1 MKKLRIVS
9 ILALML
15 GLSSIS
21 SAQNESFWHWS
32 LESNDVWYTD
42 QNDYGSNNYLKLD
55 WSNKHFQAGAQAEW
69 HPQPLLGYDLGG
81 KGFALPEK
89 FIRYNTDNFNV
100 TLGDWYD
107 QFGSGLIFRSW
118 EDRALGMNNSIGGAR
133 MEYKAFDG
141 FIGAKLVWG
150 HPRHLRKYSG
160 TQILGSDIALP
171 QIGLFGG
178 NLGLGFSFLERFEKE
193 LPYYLEEDWT
203 KVSVPRNN
211 ASWSAAASYNIGDF
225 YIKGEYCGKQKDWH
239 DFSVSYVENLQ
250 NGEAIY
256 LESGLAVGK
265 VTGVASFRRLRNMT
279 NKVFRTNE
287 TFLSNTLNYIP
298 ALSLQ
303 HTYMLCALEPY
314 YPNTDGESAWQ
325 IDIIYKAGKKDR
337 LHLNYSEAHNLRRFH
352 KLGKAALLF
361 RDISLKYERRWNRR
375 LRSVFFLNIQESSPS
390 HGVHRM
396 TEVRNTFVADA
407 TYRITDDFSMRGEIQ
422 YLYSAE
428 SAKDWCA
435 ALLEANLTSG
445 WSIFAKD
452 MYNHGSSK
460 IHYYQA
466 GGSYSRNHFRISASY
481 GRNREGMV
489 CSGGVCRW
497 QPGFTGGNL
506 SISIVF

>member
-55 WSNKHFQAGAQAEW
+55 WSNKHFQAGVQAEW
-69 HPQPLLGYDLGG
+69 LPQPILGYDEGC
-81 KGFALPEK
+81 KGFSLPEK
-89 FIRYNTDNFNV
+89 FIRYTGDNFSI

-107 QFGSGLIFRSW
+107 QFGSGLLFRSW
-118 EDRALGMNNSIGGAR
+118 EDRALGMNNSVGGAR
-133 MEYKAFDG
+133 LEYSKDK
-141 FIGAKLVWG
+141 IGAKLVWG
-150 HPRHLRKYSG
+150 LPRHLRGYSD
-160 TQILGSDIALP
+160 TQILGADITLSK
-171 QIGLFGG
+171 INLFEGD
-178 NLGLGFSFLERFEKE
+178 LGFEFSFLERFENE
-193 LPYYLEEDWT
+193 LPYYLEKDWT
-203 KVSVPRNN
+203 KVHVPRNN
-211 ASWSAAASYNIGDF
+211 ASWSVAADYSVGDF
-225 YIKGEYCGKQKDWH
+225 HLKGEYCGKQKDWH

-337 LHLNYSEAHNLRRFH
+337 LHLNYSEAHSFRMYH
-352 KLGKAALLF
+352 ELGKAALLF
-361 RDISLKYERRWNRR
+361 RDVSVKYERKWNRR
-375 LRSVFFLNIQESSPS
+375 LKSVLFLNIQESSPS
-390 HGVHRM
+390 HGAHRM
-396 TEVRNTFVADA
+396 TEVRNTAVVEA
-407 TYRITDDFSMRGEIQ
+407 TYRFTDDFSMRGELQ

-428 SAKDWCA
+428 STKDWCA
-435 ALLEANLTSG
+435 ALVETNLASG
-445 WSIFAKD
+445 WSFFAKD
-452 MYNHGSSK
+452 MFNHGSSK

-466 GGSYSRNHFRISASY
+466 GMGYGKNHYRISASF

>member
-1 MKKLRIVS
+1 MKKLRIAS
-9 ILALML
+9 ILTLML
-15 GLSSIS
+15 GLNSIS
-21 SAQNESFWHWS
+21 SAQSNSIWHWS
-32 LESNDVWYTD
+32 FESNDVWYTD
-42 QNDYGSNNYLKLD
+42 RKDYGSNNYLKFD
-55 WSNKHFQAGAQAEW
+55 WSNKHFQAGVQAEW
-69 HPQPLLGYDLGG
+69 LPQPILGYDEGC
-81 KGFALPEK
+81 KGFSLPEK
-89 FIRYNTDNFNV
+89 FIRYTGDNFSI

-107 QFGSGLIFRSW
+107 QFGSGLLFRSW
-118 EDRALGMNNSIGGAR
+118 EDRALGMNNSVGGASL
-133 MEYKAFDG
+133 EYSKDK
-141 FIGAKLVWG
+141 IGAKLVWG
-150 HPRHLRKYSG
+150 LPRHLRGYSD
-160 TQILGSDIALP
+160 TQILGADITLSK
-171 QIGLFGG
+171 INLFEGD
-178 NLGLGFSFLERFEKE
+178 LGFEFSFLERFENE
-193 LPYYLEEDWT
+193 LPYYLEKDWT
-203 KVSVPRNN
+203 KVHVPRNN
-211 ASWSAAASYNIGDF
+211 ASWSVAADYSVGDF
-225 YIKGEYCGKQKDWH
+225 HLKGEYCGKQKDWH

-337 LHLNYSEAHNLRRFH
+337 LHLNYSEAHSLRMYH
-352 KLGKAALLF
+352 ELGKAALLF
-361 RDISLKYERRWNRR
+361 RDVSVKYERKWNRR
-375 LRSVFFLNIQESSPS
+375 LKSVLFLNIQESSPS
-390 HGVHRM
+390 HGAHRM
-396 TEVRNTFVADA
+396 TEVRNTAVVEA
-407 TYRITDDFSMRGEIQ
+407 TYRFTDDFSMRGELQ

-428 SAKDWCA
+428 STKDWCA
-435 ALLEANLTSG
+435 ALVETNLASG
-445 WSIFAKD
+445 WSFFAKD
-452 MYNHGSSK
+452 MFNHGSSK

-466 GGSYSRNHFRISASY
+466 GMGYGKNHYRISASF

>member
-1 MKKLRIVS
+1 MKKLRIAS
-9 ILALML
+9 ILTLML
-15 GLSSIS
+15 GLNSIS
-21 SAQNESFWHWS
+21 SAQSNSIWHWS
-32 LESNDVWYTD
+32 FESNDVWYTD
-42 QNDYGSNNYLKLD
+42 RKDYGSNNYLKFD
-55 WSNKHFQAGAQAEW
+55 WSNKHFQAGVQAEW
-69 HPQPLLGYDLGG
+69 LPQPILGYDEGC
-81 KGFALPEK
+81 KGFSLPEK
-89 FIRYNTDNFNV
+89 FIRYTGDNFSI

-107 QFGSGLIFRSW
+107 QFGSGLLFRSW
-118 EDRALGMNNSIGGAR
+118 EDRALGMNNSVGGAR
-133 MEYKAFDG
+133 LEYSKDK
-141 FIGAKLVWG
+141 IGAKLVWG
-150 HPRHLRKYSG
+150 LPRHLRGYSD
-160 TQILGSDIALP
+160 TQILGADITLSK
-171 QIGLFGG
+171 INLFEGD
-178 NLGLGFSFLERFEKE
+178 LGFEFSFLERFENE
-193 LPYYLEEDWT
+193 LPYYLEKDWT
-203 KVSVPRNN
+203 KVHVPRNN
-211 ASWSAAASYNIGDF
+211 ASWSVAADYSVGDF
-225 YIKGEYCGKQKDWH
+225 HLKGEYCGKQKDWH

-337 LHLNYSEAHNLRRFH
+337 LHLNYSEAHSLRMYH
-352 KLGKAALLF
+352 ELGKAALLF
-361 RDISLKYERRWNRR
+361 RDISVKYERKWNRR
-375 LRSVFFLNIQESSPS
+375 LKSVLFLNIQESSPS
-390 HGVHRM
+390 HGAHRM
-396 TEVRNTFVADA
+396 TEVRNAAVVEA
-407 TYRITDDFSMRGEIQ
+407 TYRFTDDFSMRGELQ

-428 SAKDWCA
+428 STKDWCA

>member
-1 MKKLRIVS
+1 MKKLRIAS
-9 ILALML
+9 ILTLML
-15 GLSSIS
+15 GLNSIS
-21 SAQNESFWHWS
+21 SAQSNSIWHWS
-32 LESNDVWYTD
+32 FESNDVWYTD
-42 QNDYGSNNYLKLD
+42 RKDYGSNNYLKFD
-55 WSNKHFQAGAQAEW
+55 WSNKHFQAGVQAEW
-69 HPQPLLGYDLGG
+69 LPQPILGYDEGC
-81 KGFALPEK
+81 KGFSLPEK
-89 FIRYNTDNFNV
+89 FIRYTGDNFSI

-107 QFGSGLIFRSW
+107 QFGSGLLFRSW
-118 EDRALGMNNSIGGAR
+118 EDRALGMNNSVGGAR
-133 MEYKAFDG
+133 LEYSKDK
-141 FIGAKLVWG
+141 IGAKLVWG
-150 HPRHLRKYSG
+150 LPRHLRGYSD
-160 TQILGSDIALP
+160 TQILGADITLSK
-171 QIGLFGG
+171 INLFEGD
-178 NLGLGFSFLERFEKE
+178 LGFEFSFLERFENE
-193 LPYYLEEDWT
+193 LPYYLEKDWT
-203 KVSVPRNN
+203 KVHVPRNN
-211 ASWSAAASYNIGDF
+211 ASWSVAADYSVGDF
-225 YIKGEYCGKQKDWH
+225 HLKGEYCGKQKDWH

-337 LHLNYSEAHNLRRFH
+337 LHLNYSEAHSLRMYH
-352 KLGKAALLF
+352 ELGKAALLF
-361 RDISLKYERRWNRR
+361 RDISVKYERKWNRR
-375 LRSVFFLNIQESSPS
+375 LKSVLFLNIQESSPS
-390 HGVHRM
+390 HGAHRM
-396 TEVRNTFVADA
+396 TEVRNAAVVEA
-407 TYRITDDFSMRGEIQ
+407 TYRFTDDFSMRGELQ

-428 SAKDWCA
+428 STKDWCA
-435 ALLEANLTSG
+435 ALVETNLASG
-445 WSIFAKD
+445 WSFFAKD
-452 MYNHGSSK
+452 MFNHGSSK

-466 GGSYSRNHFRISASY
+466 GMGYGKNHYRISASF

>member
-1 MKKLRIVS
+1 MKKLRIAS
-9 ILALML
+9 ILTLML
-15 GLSSIS
+15 GLNSIS
-21 SAQNESFWHWS
+21 SAQSNSIWHWS
-32 LESNDVWYTD
+32 FESNDVWYTD
-42 QNDYGSNNYLKLD
+42 RKDYGSNNYLKFD
-55 WSNKHFQAGAQAEW
+55 WSNKHFQAGVQAEW
-69 HPQPLLGYDLGG
+69 LPQPILGYDEGC
-81 KGFALPEK
+81 KGFSLPEK
-89 FIRYNTDNFNV
+89 FIRYTGDNFSI

-107 QFGSGLIFRSW
+107 QFGSGLLFRSW
-118 EDRALGMNNSIGGAR
+118 EDRALGMNNSVGGAR
-133 MEYKAFDG
+133 LEYSKDK
-141 FIGAKLVWG
+141 IGAKLVWG
-150 HPRHLRKYSG
+150 LPRHLRGYSD
-160 TQILGSDIALP
+160 TQILGADITLSR
-171 QIGLFGG
+171 INLFEGD
-178 NLGLGFSFLERFEKE
+178 LGFEFSFLERFENE
-193 LPYYLEEDWT
+193 LPYYLEKDWT
-203 KVSVPRNN
+203 KVHVPRNN
-211 ASWSAAASYNIGDF
+211 ASWSVAADYSVGDF
-225 YIKGEYCGKQKDWH
+225 HLKGEYCGKQKDWH

-287 TFLSNTLNYIP
+287 PFLSNTLNYIP

-337 LHLNYSEAHNLRRFH
+337 LHLNYSEAHSLRMYH
-352 KLGKAALLF
+352 ELGKAALLF
-361 RDISLKYERRWNRR
+361 RDVSVKYERKWNRR
-375 LRSVFFLNIQESSPS
+375 LKSVLFLNIQESSPS
-390 HGVHRM
+390 HGAHRM
-396 TEVRNTFVADA
+396 TEVRNTAVVEA
-407 TYRITDDFSMRGEIQ
+407 TYRFTDDFSMRGELQ

-428 SAKDWCA
+428 STKDWCA
-435 ALLEANLTSG
+435 ALVETNLASG
-445 WSIFAKD
+445 WSFFAKD
-452 MYNHGSSK
+452 MFNHGSSK

-466 GGSYSRNHFRISASY
+466 GMGYGKNHYRISASF

>member
-1 MKKLRIVS
+1 MINARIVS

-42 QNDYGSNNYLKLD
+42 QNDYGSNNYLKFD
-55 WSNKHFQAGAQAEW
+55 WSNKHFQAGVQAEW
-69 HPQPLLGYDLGG
+69 LPQPILGYDEGC
-81 KGFALPEK
+81 KGFSLPEK
-89 FIRYNTDNFNV
+89 FIRYTGDNFSI

-107 QFGSGLIFRSW
+107 QFGSGLLFRSW
-118 EDRALGMNNSIGGAR
+118 EDRALGMNNSVGGAR
-133 MEYKAFDG
+133 LEYSKDK
-141 FIGAKLVWG
+141 IGAKLVWG
-150 HPRHLRKYSG
+150 LPRHLRGYSD
-160 TQILGSDIALP
+160 TQILGADITLSK
-171 QIGLFGG
+171 INLFEGD
-178 NLGLGFSFLERFEKE
+178 LGFEFSFLERFENE
-193 LPYYLEEDWT
+193 LPYYLEKDWT
-203 KVSVPRNN
+203 KVHVPRNN
-211 ASWSAAASYNIGDF
+211 ASWSVAADYSVGDF
-225 YIKGEYCGKQKDWH
+225 HLKGEYCGKQKDWH

-337 LHLNYSEAHNLRRFH
+337 LHLNYSEAHSLRMYH
-352 KLGKAALLF
+352 ELGKAALLF
-361 RDISLKYERRWNRR
+361 RDVSVKYERKWNRR
-375 LRSVFFLNIQESSPS
+375 LKSVLFLNIQESSPS
-390 HGVHRM
+390 HGAHRM
-396 TEVRNTFVADA
+396 TEVRNTAVVEA
-407 TYRITDDFSMRGEIQ
+407 TYRFTDDFSMRGELQ

>member
-1 MKKLRIVS
+1 MVKLRIAS
-9 ILALML
+9 ILTLML
-15 GLSSIS
+15 GLNSIS
-21 SAQNESFWHWS
+21 SAQSNSIWHWS
-32 LESNDVWYTD
+32 FESNDVWYTD
-42 QNDYGSNNYLKLD
+42 RKDYGSNNYLKFD
-55 WSNKHFQAGAQAEW
+55 WSNKHFQAGVQAEW
-69 HPQPLLGYDLGG
+69 LPQPILGYDEGC
-81 KGFALPEK
+81 KGFSLPEK
-89 FIRYNTDNFNV
+89 FIRYTGDNFSI

-107 QFGSGLIFRSW
+107 QFGSGLLFRSW
-118 EDRALGMNNSIGGAR
+118 EDRALGMNNSVGGAR
-133 MEYKAFDG
+133 LEYSKDK
-141 FIGAKLVWG
+141 IGAKLVWG
-150 HPRHLRKYSG
+150 LPRHLRGYSD
-160 TQILGSDIALP
+160 TQILGADITLSK
-171 QIGLFGG
+171 INLFEGD
-178 NLGLGFSFLERFEKE
+178 LGFEFSFLERFENE
-193 LPYYLEEDWT
+193 LPYYLEKDWT
-203 KVSVPRNN
+203 KVHVPRNN
-211 ASWSAAASYNIGDF
+211 ASWSVAADYSVGDF
-225 YIKGEYCGKQKDWH
+225 HLKGEYCGKQKDWH

-337 LHLNYSEAHNLRRFH
+337 LHLNYSEAHSLRMYH
-352 KLGKAALLF
+352 ELGKAALLF
-361 RDISLKYERRWNRR
+361 RDVSVKYERKWNRR
-375 LRSVFFLNIQESSPS
+375 LKSVLFLNIQESSPS
-390 HGVHRM
+390 HGAHRM
-396 TEVRNTFVADA
+396 TEVRNTAVVEA
-407 TYRITDDFSMRGEIQ
+407 TYRFTDDFSMRGELQ

-428 SAKDWCA
+428 STKDWCA
-435 ALLEANLTSG
+435 ALVETNLASG
-445 WSIFAKD
+445 WSFFAKD
-452 MYNHGSSK
+452 MFNHGSSK

-466 GGSYSRNHFRISASY
+466 GMGYGKNHYRISASF

>member
-1 MKKLRIVS
+1 
-9 ILALML
+9 ML

-21 SAQNESFWHWS
+21 SAQSNSIWHWS
-32 LESNDVWYTD
+32 FESNDVWYTD
-42 QNDYGSNNYLKLD
+42 RKDYGSNNYLKFD
-55 WSNKHFQAGAQAEW
+55 WSNKHFQAGVQAEW
-69 HPQPLLGYDLGG
+69 LPQPILGYDEGC
-81 KGFALPEK
+81 KGFSLPEK
-89 FIRYNTDNFNV
+89 FIRYTGDNFSI

-107 QFGSGLIFRSW
+107 QFGSGLLFRSW
-118 EDRALGMNNSIGGAR
+118 EDRALGMNNSVGGAR
-133 MEYKAFDG
+133 LEYSKDK
-141 FIGAKLVWG
+141 IGAKLVWG
-150 HPRHLRKYSG
+150 LPRHLRGYSD
-160 TQILGSDIALP
+160 TQILGADITLSK
-171 QIGLFGG
+171 INLFEGD
-178 NLGLGFSFLERFEKE
+178 LGFEFSFLERFENE
-193 LPYYLEEDWT
+193 LPYYLEKDWT
-203 KVSVPRNN
+203 KVHVPRNN
-211 ASWSAAASYNIGDF
+211 ASWSVAADYSVGDF
-225 YIKGEYCGKQKDWH
+225 HLKGEYCGKQKDWH

-337 LHLNYSEAHNLRRFH
+337 LHLNYSEAHSLRMYH
-352 KLGKAALLF
+352 ELGKAALLF
-361 RDISLKYERRWNRR
+361 RDVSVKYERKWNRR
-375 LRSVFFLNIQESSPS
+375 LKSVLFLNIQESSPS
-390 HGVHRM
+390 HGAHRM
-396 TEVRNTFVADA
+396 TEVRNTAVVEA
-407 TYRITDDFSMRGEIQ
+407 TYRFTDDFSMRGELQ

-428 SAKDWCA
+428 STKDWCA
-435 ALLEANLTSG
+435 ALVETNLASG
-445 WSIFAKD
+445 WSFFAKD
-452 MYNHGSSK
+452 MFNHGSSK

-466 GGSYSRNHFRISASY
+466 GMGYGKNHYRISASF

>member
-1 MKKLRIVS
+1 MKKLRIAS
-9 ILALML
+9 ILTLML
-15 GLSSIS
+15 GLNSIS
-21 SAQNESFWHWS
+21 SAQSNSIWHWS
-32 LESNDVWYTD
+32 FESNDVWYTD
-42 QNDYGSNNYLKLD
+42 RKDYGSNNYLKFD
-55 WSNKHFQAGAQAEW
+55 WSNKHFQAGVQAEW
-69 HPQPLLGYDLGG
+69 LPQPILGYDEGC
-81 KGFALPEK
+81 KGFSLPEK
-89 FIRYNTDNFNV
+89 FIRYTGDNFSI

-107 QFGSGLIFRSW
+107 QFGSGLLFRSW
-118 EDRALGMNNSIGGAR
+118 EDRALGMNNSVGGAR
-133 MEYKAFDG
+133 LEYSKDK
-141 FIGAKLVWG
+141 IGAKLVWG
-150 HPRHLRKYSG
+150 LPRHLRGYSD
-160 TQILGSDIALP
+160 TQILGVDITLSK
-171 QIGLFGG
+171 INLFEGD
-178 NLGLGFSFLERFEKE
+178 LGFEFSFLERFENE
-193 LPYYLEEDWT
+193 LPYYLEKDWT
-203 KVSVPRNN
+203 KVHVPRNN
-211 ASWSAAASYNIGDF
+211 ASWSVAADYSVGDF
-225 YIKGEYCGKQKDWH
+225 HLKGEYCGKQKDWH

-256 LESGLAVGK
+256 LESGLTVGK

-337 LHLNYSEAHNLRRFH
+337 LHLNYSEAHSLRMYH
-352 KLGKAALLF
+352 ELGKAALLF
-361 RDISLKYERRWNRR
+361 RDVSVKYERKWNRR
-375 LRSVFFLNIQESSPS
+375 LKSVLFLNIQESSPS
-390 HGVHRM
+390 HGAHRM
-396 TEVRNTFVADA
+396 TEVRNTAVVEA
-407 TYRITDDFSMRGEIQ
+407 TYRFTDDFSMRGELQ

-428 SAKDWCA
+428 STKDWCA
-435 ALLEANLTSG
+435 ALVETNLVSG
-445 WSIFAKD
+445 WSFFAKD
-452 MYNHGSSK
+452 MFNHGSSK

-466 GGSYSRNHFRISASY
+466 GMGYGKNHYRISASF

>member
-1 MKKLRIVS
+1 MINSRIVS

-42 QNDYGSNNYLKLD
+42 QNDYGSNNYLKFD
-55 WSNKHFQAGAQAEW
+55 WSNKHFQAGVQAEW
-69 HPQPLLGYDLGG
+69 LPQPILGYDEGC
-81 KGFALPEK
+81 KGFSLPEK
-89 FIRYNTDNFNV
+89 FIRYTGDNFSI

-107 QFGSGLIFRSW
+107 QFGSGLLFRSW
-118 EDRALGMNNSIGGAR
+118 EDRALGMNNSVGGAR
-133 MEYKAFDG
+133 LEYSKDK
-141 FIGAKLVWG
+141 IGAKLVWG
-150 HPRHLRKYSG
+150 LPRHLRGYSD
-160 TQILGSDIALP
+160 TQILGADITLSK
-171 QIGLFGG
+171 INLFEGD
-178 NLGLGFSFLERFEKE
+178 LGFEFSFLERFENE
-193 LPYYLEEDWT
+193 LPYYLEKDWT
-203 KVSVPRNN
+203 KVHVPRNN
-211 ASWSAAASYNIGDF
+211 ASWSVAADYSVGDF
-225 YIKGEYCGKQKDWH
+225 HLKGEYCGKQKDWH

-337 LHLNYSEAHNLRRFH
+337 LHLNYSEAHSLRMYH
-352 KLGKAALLF
+352 ELGKAALLF
-361 RDISLKYERRWNRR
+361 RDVSVKYERKWNRR
-375 LRSVFFLNIQESSPS
+375 LKSVLFLNIQESSPS
-390 HGVHRM
+390 HGAHRM
-396 TEVRNTFVADA
+396 TEVRNTAVVEA
-407 TYRITDDFSMRGEIQ
+407 TYRFTDDFSMRGELQ

>member
-1 MKKLRIVS
+1 MKKLRIAS
-9 ILALML
+9 ILTLML
-15 GLSSIS
+15 GLNSIS
-21 SAQNESFWHWS
+21 SAQSNSIWHWS
-32 LESNDVWYTD
+32 FESNDVWYTD
-42 QNDYGSNNYLKLD
+42 RKDYGSNNYLKFD
-55 WSNKHFQAGAQAEW
+55 WSNKHFQAGVQAEW
-69 HPQPLLGYDLGG
+69 LPQPILGYDEGC
-81 KGFALPEK
+81 KGFSLPEK
-89 FIRYNTDNFNV
+89 FIRYTGDNFSI

-107 QFGSGLIFRSW
+107 QFGSGLLFRSW
-118 EDRALGMNNSIGGAR
+118 EDRALGMNNSVGGAR
-133 MEYKAFDG
+133 LEYSKDK
-141 FIGAKLVWG
+141 IGAKLVWG
-150 HPRHLRKYSG
+150 LPRHLRGYSD
-160 TQILGSDIALP
+160 TQILGADITLSK
-171 QIGLFGG
+171 INLFEGD
-178 NLGLGFSFLERFEKE
+178 LGFEFSFLERFENE
-193 LPYYLEEDWT
+193 LPYYLEKDWT
-203 KVSVPRNN
+203 KVHVPRNN
-211 ASWSAAASYNIGDF
+211 ASWSVAADYSVGDF
-225 YIKGEYCGKQKDWH
+225 HLKGEYCGKQKDWH

-337 LHLNYSEAHNLRRFH
+337 LHLNYSEAHSLRMYH
-352 KLGKAALLF
+352 ELGKAALLF
-361 RDISLKYERRWNRR
+361 RDVSVKYERKWNRR
-375 LRSVFFLNIQESSPS
+375 LKSVLFLNIQESSPS
-390 HGVHRM
+390 HGAHRM
-396 TEVRNTFVADA
+396 TEVRNTAVVEA
-407 TYRITDDFSMRGEIQ
+407 TYRFTDDFSMRGELQ

-428 SAKDWCA
+428 STKDWCA
-435 ALLEANLTSG
+435 ALVETNLVSG
-445 WSIFAKD
+445 WSFFAKD
-452 MYNHGSSK
+452 MFNHGSSK

-466 GGSYSRNHFRISASY
+466 GMGYGKNHYRISASF

>member
-1 MKKLRIVS
+1 MVKLRIAS
-9 ILALML
+9 ILTLML
-15 GLSSIS
+15 GLNSIS
-21 SAQNESFWHWS
+21 SAQSNSIWHWS
-32 LESNDVWYTD
+32 FESNDVWYTD
-42 QNDYGSNNYLKLD
+42 RKDYGSNNYLKFD
-55 WSNKHFQAGAQAEW
+55 WSNKHFQAGVQAEW
-69 HPQPLLGYDLGG
+69 LPQPLLGYDEGC
-81 KGFALPEK
+81 KGFSLSEK
-89 FIRYNTDNFNV
+89 FIRYTDDNFSI

-107 QFGSGLIFRSW
+107 QFGSGLLFRSW

-133 MEYKAFDG
+133 MEYSKDK
-141 FIGAKLVWG
+141 IGAKLVWG
-150 HPRHLRKYSG
+150 LPRHLRGYSE
-160 TQILGSDIALP
+160 TQILGADITLSK
-171 QIGLFGG
+171 INLFEGD
-178 NLGLGFSFLERFEKE
+178 LGFEFSFLERFEKE
-193 LPYYLEEDWT
+193 LPYYLEKDWT
-203 KVSVPRNN
+203 KVCVPRNN
-211 ASWSAAASYNIGDF
+211 ASWSVAADYSVGDF

-239 DFSVSYVENLQ
+239 DFSVSDVESLQ
-250 NGEAIY
+250 KGEAIN
-256 LESGLAVGK
+256 LEGGLAIGK
-265 VTGVASFRRLRNMT
+265 VSAVASFRRLHNMT
-279 NKVFRTNE
+279 NKAFRTNE
-287 TFLSNTLNYIP
+287 TFISNTLNYIP
-298 ALSLQ
+298 ALSMQ
-303 HTYMLCALEPY
+303 HTYMLCTLEPY
-314 YPNTDGESAWQ
+314 YPNSDGENAWQ
-325 IDIIYKAGKKDR
+325 MDLIYKAGKKDR

>member
-1 MKKLRIVS
+1 MKKLRIAS
-9 ILALML
+9 ILTLML
-15 GLSSIS
+15 GLNSIS
-21 SAQNESFWHWS
+21 SAQSNSIWHWS
-32 LESNDVWYTD
+32 FESNDVWYTD
-42 QNDYGSNNYLKLD
+42 RKDYGSNNYLKFD
-55 WSNKHFQAGAQAEW
+55 WSNKHFQAGVQAEW
-69 HPQPLLGYDLGG
+69 LPQPILGYDEGC
-81 KGFALPEK
+81 KGFSLPEK
-89 FIRYNTDNFNV
+89 FIRYTGDNFSI

-107 QFGSGLIFRSW
+107 QFGSGLLFRSW
-118 EDRALGMNNSIGGAR
+118 EDRALGMNNSVGGAR
-133 MEYKAFDG
+133 LEYSKDK
-141 FIGAKLVWG
+141 IGAKLVWG
-150 HPRHLRKYSG
+150 LPRHLRGYSD
-160 TQILGSDIALP
+160 TQILGADITLSK
-171 QIGLFGG
+171 INLFEGD
-178 NLGLGFSFLERFEKE
+178 LGFEFSFLERFENE
-193 LPYYLEEDWT
+193 LPYYLEKDWT
-203 KVSVPRNN
+203 KVHVPRNN
-211 ASWSAAASYNIGDF
+211 ASWSVAADYSVGDF
-225 YIKGEYCGKQKDWH
+225 HLKGEYCGKQKDWH

-337 LHLNYSEAHNLRRFH
+337 LHLNYSEAHSLRMYH
-352 KLGKAALLF
+352 ELGKAALLF
-361 RDISLKYERRWNRR
+361 RDVSVKYERKWNRR
-375 LRSVFFLNIQESSPS
+375 LKSVLFLNIQESSPS
-390 HGVHRM
+390 HGAHRM
-396 TEVRNTFVADA
+396 TEVRNTAVVEA
-407 TYRITDDFSMRGEIQ
+407 TYRFTDDFSMRGELQ

-428 SAKDWCA
+428 STKDWCA
-435 ALLEANLTSG
+435 ALVETNLASG
-445 WSIFAKD
+445 WSFFAKD
-452 MYNHGSSK
+452 MFNHGSSK

-466 GGSYSRNHFRISASY
+466 GMGYGKNHYRISASF

>member
-1 MKKLRIVS
+1 MVKLRIAS
-9 ILALML
+9 ILTLML
-15 GLSSIS
+15 GLNSIS
-21 SAQNESFWHWS
+21 SAQSNSIWHWS
-32 LESNDVWYTD
+32 FESNDVWYTD
-42 QNDYGSNNYLKLD
+42 RKDYGSNNYLKFD
-55 WSNKHFQAGAQAEW
+55 WSNKHFQAGVQAEW
-69 HPQPLLGYDLGG
+69 LPQPILGYDEGC
-81 KGFALPEK
+81 KGFSLPEK
-89 FIRYNTDNFNV
+89 FIRYTGDNFSI

-107 QFGSGLIFRSW
+107 QFGSGLLFRSW
-118 EDRALGMNNSIGGAR
+118 EDRALGMNNSVGGAR
-133 MEYKAFDG
+133 LEYSKDK
-141 FIGAKLVWG
+141 IGAKLVWG
-150 HPRHLRKYSG
+150 LPRHLRGYSD
-160 TQILGSDIALP
+160 TQILGADITLSK
-171 QIGLFGG
+171 INLFEGD
-178 NLGLGFSFLERFEKE
+178 LGFEFSFLERFENE
-193 LPYYLEEDWT
+193 LPYYLEKDWT
-203 KVSVPRNN
+203 KVHVPRNN
-211 ASWSAAASYNIGDF
+211 ASWSVAADYSVGDF
-225 YIKGEYCGKQKDWH
+225 HLKGEYCGKQKDWH

-337 LHLNYSEAHNLRRFH
+337 LHLNYSEAHSLRMYH
-352 KLGKAALLF
+352 ELGKAALLF
-361 RDISLKYERRWNRR
+361 RDVSVKYERKWNRR
-375 LRSVFFLNIQESSPS
+375 LKSVLFLNIQESSPS
-390 HGVHRM
+390 HGAHRM
-396 TEVRNTFVADA
+396 TEVRNTAVVEA
-407 TYRITDDFSMRGEIQ
+407 TYRFTDDFSMRGELQ

-428 SAKDWCA
+428 STKDWCA
-435 ALLEANLTSG
+435 ALVETNLASG
-445 WSIFAKD
+445 WSFFAKD
-452 MYNHGSSK
+452 MFNHGSSK

-466 GGSYSRNHFRISASY
+466 GMGYGKNHYRISASF

-497 QPGFTGGNL
+497 QPGFTGGSL

>member
-15 GLSSIS
+15 GLNSIS
-21 SAQNESFWHWS
+21 SAQSNSIWHWS
-32 LESNDVWYTD
+32 FESNDVWYTD
-42 QNDYGSNNYLKLD
+42 RKDYGSNNYLMFD
-55 WSNKHFQAGAQAEW
+55 WSNKHFQAGVQAEW
-69 HPQPLLGYDLGG
+69 LPQPILGYDEGC
-81 KGFALPEK
+81 KGFSLPEK
-89 FIRYNTDNFNV
+89 FIRYTGDNFSI

-107 QFGSGLIFRSW
+107 QFGSGLLFRSW
-118 EDRALGMNNSIGGAR
+118 EDRALGMNNSVGGAR
-133 MEYKAFDG
+133 LEYSKDK
-141 FIGAKLVWG
+141 IGAKLVWG
-150 HPRHLRKYSG
+150 LPRHLRGYSD
-160 TQILGSDIALP
+160 TQILGADITLSK
-171 QIGLFGG
+171 INLFEGD
-178 NLGLGFSFLERFEKE
+178 LGFEFSFLERFENE
-193 LPYYLEEDWT
+193 LPYYLEKDWT
-203 KVSVPRNN
+203 KVHVPRNN
-211 ASWSAAASYNIGDF
+211 ASWSVAADYSVGDF
-225 YIKGEYCGKQKDWH
+225 HLKGEYCGKQKDWH

-250 NGEAIY
+250 NGEAIC

-337 LHLNYSEAHNLRRFH
+337 LHLNYSEAHSLRMYH
-352 KLGKAALLF
+352 ELGKAALLF
-361 RDISLKYERRWNRR
+361 RDVSVKYERKWNRR
-375 LRSVFFLNIQESSPS
+375 LKSVLFLNIQESSPS
-390 HGVHRM
+390 HGAHRM
-396 TEVRNTFVADA
+396 TEVRNTAVVEA
-407 TYRITDDFSMRGEIQ
+407 TYRFTDDFSMRGELQ

-428 SAKDWCA
+428 STKDWCA
-435 ALLEANLTSG
+435 ALVETNLASG
-445 WSIFAKD
+445 WSFFAKD
-452 MYNHGSSK
+452 MFNHGSSK

-466 GGSYSRNHFRISASY
+466 GMGYGKNHYRISASF

>member
-1 MKKLRIVS
+1 MKKLRIAS
-9 ILALML
+9 ILTLML
-15 GLSSIS
+15 GLNSIS
-21 SAQNESFWHWS
+21 SAQSNSIWHWS
-32 LESNDVWYTD
+32 FESNDVWYTD
-42 QNDYGSNNYLKLD
+42 RKDYGSNNYLKFD
-55 WSNKHFQAGAQAEW
+55 WSNKHFQAGVQAEW
-69 HPQPLLGYDLGG
+69 LPQPILGYDEGC
-81 KGFALPEK
+81 KGFSLPEK
-89 FIRYNTDNFNV
+89 FIRYTGDNFSI

-107 QFGSGLIFRSW
+107 QFGSGLLFRSW
-118 EDRALGMNNSIGGAR
+118 EDRALGMNNSVGGAR
-133 MEYKAFDG
+133 LEYSKDK
-141 FIGAKLVWG
+141 IGAKLVWG
-150 HPRHLRKYSG
+150 LPRHLRGYSD
-160 TQILGSDIALP
+160 TQILGADITLSK
-171 QIGLFGG
+171 INLFEGD
-178 NLGLGFSFLERFEKE
+178 LGFEFSFLERFENE
-193 LPYYLEEDWT
+193 LPYYLEKDWT
-203 KVSVPRNN
+203 KVHVPRNN
-211 ASWSAAASYNIGDF
+211 ASWSVAADYSVGDF
-225 YIKGEYCGKQKDWH
+225 HLKGEYCGKQKDWH

-265 VTGVASFRRLRNMT
+265 VSAVASFRRLHNMT
-279 NKVFRTNE
+279 NKAFRTNE
-287 TFLSNTLNYIP
+287 TFISNTLNYIP
-298 ALSLQ
+298 ALSMQ

-337 LHLNYSEAHNLRRFH
+337 LHLNYSEAHSLRMYH
-352 KLGKAALLF
+352 ELGKAALLF
-361 RDISLKYERRWNRR
+361 RDVSVKYERKWNRR
-375 LRSVFFLNIQESSPS
+375 LKSVLFLNIQESSPS
-390 HGVHRM
+390 HGAHRM
-396 TEVRNTFVADA
+396 TEVRNTAVVEA
-407 TYRITDDFSMRGEIQ
+407 TYRFTDDFSMRGELQ

>member
-1 MKKLRIVS
+1 
-9 ILALML
+9 ML
-15 GLSSIS
+15 GLNSIS
-21 SAQNESFWHWS
+21 SAQSNSIWHWS
-32 LESNDVWYTD
+32 FESNDVWYTD
-42 QNDYGSNNYLKLD
+42 RKDYGSNNYLKFD
-55 WSNKHFQAGAQAEW
+55 WSNKHFQAGVQAEW
-69 HPQPLLGYDLGG
+69 LPQPILGYDEGC
-81 KGFALPEK
+81 KGFSLPEK
-89 FIRYNTDNFNV
+89 FIRYTGDNFSI

-107 QFGSGLIFRSW
+107 QFGSGLLFRSW
-118 EDRALGMNNSIGGAR
+118 EDRALGMNNSVGGAR
-133 MEYKAFDG
+133 LEYSKDK
-141 FIGAKLVWG
+141 IGAKLVWG
-150 HPRHLRKYSG
+150 LPRHLRGYSD
-160 TQILGSDIALP
+160 TQILGADITLSK
-171 QIGLFGG
+171 INLFEGD
-178 NLGLGFSFLERFEKE
+178 LGFEFSFLERFENE
-193 LPYYLEEDWT
+193 LPYYLEKDWT
-203 KVSVPRNN
+203 KVHVPRNN
-211 ASWSAAASYNIGDF
+211 ASWSVAADYSVGDF
-225 YIKGEYCGKQKDWH
+225 HLKGEYCGKQKDWH

-337 LHLNYSEAHNLRRFH
+337 LHLNYSEAHSLRMYH
-352 KLGKAALLF
+352 ELGKAALLF
-361 RDISLKYERRWNRR
+361 RDVSVKYERKWNRR
-375 LRSVFFLNIQESSPS
+375 LKSVLFLNIQESSPS
-390 HGVHRM
+390 HGAHRM
-396 TEVRNTFVADA
+396 TEVRNTAVVEA
-407 TYRITDDFSMRGEIQ
+407 TYRFTDDFSMRGELQ

-428 SAKDWCA
+428 STKDWCA
-435 ALLEANLTSG
+435 ALVETNLASG
-445 WSIFAKD
+445 WSFFAKD
-452 MYNHGSSK
+452 MFNHGSSK

-466 GGSYSRNHFRISASY
+466 GMGYGKNHYRISASF

>member
-1 MKKLRIVS
+1 MKKLRIAS
-9 ILALML
+9 ILTLML
-15 GLSSIS
+15 GLNSIS
-21 SAQNESFWHWS
+21 SAQSNSIWHWS
-32 LESNDVWYTD
+32 FESNDVWYTD
-42 QNDYGSNNYLKLD
+42 RKDYGSNNYLKFD
-55 WSNKHFQAGAQAEW
+55 WSNKHFQAGVQAEW
-69 HPQPLLGYDLGG
+69 LPQPILGYDEGC
-81 KGFALPEK
+81 KGFSLPEK
-89 FIRYNTDNFNV
+89 FIRYTGDNFSI

-107 QFGSGLIFRSW
+107 QFGSGLLFRSW
-118 EDRALGMNNSIGGAR
+118 EDRALGMNNSVGGAR
-133 MEYKAFDG
+133 LEYSKDK
-141 FIGAKLVWG
+141 IGAKLVWG
-150 HPRHLRKYSG
+150 LPRHLRGYSD
-160 TQILGSDIALP
+160 TQILGADITLSK
-171 QIGLFGG
+171 INLFEGD
-178 NLGLGFSFLERFEKE
+178 LGFEFSFLERFENE
-193 LPYYLEEDWT
+193 LPYYLEKDWT
-203 KVSVPRNN
+203 KVHVPRNN
-211 ASWSAAASYNIGDF
+211 ASWSVAADYSVGDF
-225 YIKGEYCGKQKDWH
+225 HLKGEYCGKQKDWH

-337 LHLNYSEAHNLRRFH
+337 LYLNYSEAHSLRMYH
-352 KLGKAALLF
+352 ELGKAALLF
-361 RDISLKYERRWNRR
+361 RDISVKYERKWNRR
-375 LRSVFFLNIQESSPS
+375 LKSVLFLNIQESSPS
-390 HGVHRM
+390 HGAHRM
-396 TEVRNTFVADA
+396 TEVRNTAVVEA
-407 TYRITDDFSMRGEIQ
+407 TYRFTDDFSMRGELQ

-428 SAKDWCA
+428 STKDWCA
-435 ALLEANLTSG
+435 ALVETNLASG
-445 WSIFAKD
+445 WSFFAKD
-452 MYNHGSSK
+452 MFNHGSSK

-466 GGSYSRNHFRISASY
+466 GMGYGKNHYRISASF

>member
-1 MKKLRIVS
+1 MKKLRIAS
-9 ILALML
+9 ILTLML
-15 GLSSIS
+15 GLNSIS
-21 SAQNESFWHWS
+21 SAQSNSIWHWS
-32 LESNDVWYTD
+32 FESNDVWYTD
-42 QNDYGSNNYLKLD
+42 RKDYGSNNYLKFD
-55 WSNKHFQAGAQAEW
+55 WSNKHFQAGVQAEW
-69 HPQPLLGYDLGG
+69 LPQPILGYDEGC
-81 KGFALPEK
+81 KGFSLPEK
-89 FIRYNTDNFNV
+89 FIRYTGDNFSI

-107 QFGSGLIFRSW
+107 QFGSGLLFRSW
-118 EDRALGMNNSIGGAR
+118 EDRALGMNNSVGGAR
-133 MEYKAFDG
+133 LEYSKDK
-141 FIGAKLVWG
+141 IGAKLVWG
-150 HPRHLRKYSG
+150 LPRHLRGYSD
-160 TQILGSDIALP
+160 TQILGADITLSK
-171 QIGLFGG
+171 INLFEGD
-178 NLGLGFSFLERFEKE
+178 LGFEFSFLERFENE
-193 LPYYLEEDWT
+193 LPYYLEKDWT
-203 KVSVPRNN
+203 KVHVPRNN
-211 ASWSAAASYNIGDF
+211 ASWSVAADYSVGDF
-225 YIKGEYCGKQKDWH
+225 HLKGEYCGKQKDWH

-337 LHLNYSEAHNLRRFH
+337 LYLNYSEAHSLRMYH
-352 KLGKAALLF
+352 ELGKAALLF
-361 RDISLKYERRWNRR
+361 RDVSVKYERKWNRR
-375 LRSVFFLNIQESSPS
+375 LKSVLFLNIQESSPS
-390 HGVHRM
+390 HGAHRM

>member
-1 MKKLRIVS
+1 MKKLRIAS
-9 ILALML
+9 ILTLML
-15 GLSSIS
+15 GLNSIS
-21 SAQNESFWHWS
+21 SAQSNSIWHWS
-32 LESNDVWYTD
+32 FESNDVWYTD
-42 QNDYGSNNYLKLD
+42 RKDYGSNNYLKFD
-55 WSNKHFQAGAQAEW
+55 WSNKHFQAGVQAEW
-69 HPQPLLGYDLGG
+69 LPQPILGYDEGC
-81 KGFALPEK
+81 KGFSLPEK
-89 FIRYNTDNFNV
+89 FIRYTGDNFSI

-107 QFGSGLIFRSW
+107 QFGSGLLFRSW
-118 EDRALGMNNSIGGAR
+118 EDRALGMNNSVGGAR
-133 MEYKAFDG
+133 LEYSKDK
-141 FIGAKLVWG
+141 IGAKLVWG
-150 HPRHLRKYSG
+150 LPRHLRGYSD
-160 TQILGSDIALP
+160 TQILGADITLSK
-171 QIGLFGG
+171 INLFEGD
-178 NLGLGFSFLERFEKE
+178 LGFEFSFLERFENE
-193 LPYYLEEDWT
+193 LPYYLEKDWT
-203 KVSVPRNN
+203 KVHVPRNN
-211 ASWSAAASYNIGDF
+211 ASWSVAADYSVGDF
-225 YIKGEYCGKQKDWH
+225 HLKGEYCGKQKDWH

-337 LHLNYSEAHNLRRFH
+337 LHLNYSEAHSLRMYH
-352 KLGKAALLF
+352 ELGKAALLF
-361 RDISLKYERRWNRR
+361 RDVSVKYERKWNRR
-375 LRSVFFLNIQESSPS
+375 LKSVLFLNIQESSPS
-390 HGVHRM
+390 HGAHRM
-396 TEVRNTFVADA
+396 TEVRNTAVVEA
-407 TYRITDDFSMRGEIQ
+407 TYRFTDDFSMRGELQ

-428 SAKDWCA
+428 STKDWCA
-435 ALLEANLTSG
+435 ALVETNLASG
-445 WSIFAKD
+445 WSFFAKD
-452 MYNHGSSK
+452 MFNHGSSK

-466 GGSYSRNHFRISASY
+466 GMGYGKNHYRISASF

-497 QPGFTGGNL
+497 QPGFTGGSL

>member
-1 MKKLRIVS
+1 MVKLRIAS
-9 ILALML
+9 ILTLML
-15 GLSSIS
+15 GLNSIS
-21 SAQNESFWHWS
+21 SAQSNSIWHWS
-32 LESNDVWYTD
+32 FESNDVWYTD
-42 QNDYGSNNYLKLD
+42 RKDYGSNNYLKFD
-55 WSNKHFQAGAQAEW
+55 WSNKHFQAGVQTEW
-69 HPQPLLGYDLGG
+69 LPQPILGYDEGC
-81 KGFALPEK
+81 KGFSLPEK
-89 FIRYNTDNFNV
+89 FIRYTGDNFSI

-107 QFGSGLIFRSW
+107 QFGSGLLFRSW
-118 EDRALGMNNSIGGAR
+118 EDRALGMNNSVGGAR
-133 MEYKAFDG
+133 LEYSKDK
-141 FIGAKLVWG
+141 IGAKLVWG
-150 HPRHLRKYSG
+150 LPRHLRGYSD
-160 TQILGSDIALP
+160 TQILGADITLSK
-171 QIGLFGG
+171 INLFEGD
-178 NLGLGFSFLERFEKE
+178 LGFEFSFLERFENE
-193 LPYYLEEDWT
+193 LPYYLEKDWT
-203 KVSVPRNN
+203 KVHVPRNN
-211 ASWSAAASYNIGDF
+211 ASWSVAADYSVGDF
-225 YIKGEYCGKQKDWH
+225 HLKGEYCGKQKDWH

-337 LHLNYSEAHNLRRFH
+337 LHLNYSEAHSLRMYH
-352 KLGKAALLF
+352 ELGKAALLF
-361 RDISLKYERRWNRR
+361 RDVSVKYERKWNRR
-375 LRSVFFLNIQESSPS
+375 LKSVLFLNIQESSPS
-390 HGVHRM
+390 HGAHRM
-396 TEVRNTFVADA
+396 TEVRNTAVVEA
-407 TYRITDDFSMRGEIQ
+407 TYRFTDDFSMRGELQ

-428 SAKDWCA
+428 STKDWCA
-435 ALLEANLTSG
+435 ALVETNLASG
-445 WSIFAKD
+445 WSFFAKD
-452 MYNHGSSK
+452 MFNHGSSK

-466 GGSYSRNHFRISASY
+466 GMGYGKNHYRISASF